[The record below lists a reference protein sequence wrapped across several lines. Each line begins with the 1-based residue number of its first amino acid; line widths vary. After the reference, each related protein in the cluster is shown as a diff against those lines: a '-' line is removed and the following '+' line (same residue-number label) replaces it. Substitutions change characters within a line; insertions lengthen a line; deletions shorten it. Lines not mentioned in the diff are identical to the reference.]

1 MRNRQRNA
9 MEMSDRDGRADAA
22 FEIGGRL
29 VEIAQ
34 QTNLLRLSLTVESAK
49 PGADSE
55 HIFGIAQKLEHLS
68 RLISDAAGC
77 TERLVSPVVDKG
89 GFH

>member
-9 MEMSDRDGRADAA
+9 MNMSGNERADVA

-29 VEIAQ
+29 EEIAQ
-34 QTNLLRLSLTVESAK
+34 QTNLLRLSLAVESAK
-49 PGADSE
+49 PGADGE

-77 TERLVSPVVDKG
+77 TERLVSPVAVDKA